1 MLPSS
6 PTIPLF
12 KERGMK
18 PRPNSAATIPRFFSL
33 DWFAT
38 HFPSAVIL
46 NSRISTIY
54 RQRDAMM
61 AYREDMDAFRKINV
75 CIRKKAIK
83 RVISKRCKF
92 PFPFFFLR
100 TNSRKCVT
108 IDLDP
113 VQQFY
118 FVLTI
123 RLTTWKKK
131 LYVPI
136 YGTRQREIQLC
147 EHRVSHR
154 FVSILFSF
162 SKEERFFWSN
172 FKRGLSY

>member
-1 MLPSS
+1 
-6 PTIPLF
+6 
-12 KERGMK
+12 MK

-38 HFPSAVIL
+38 HFLSAVIL
-46 NSRISTIY
+46 DARISTIY

-154 FVSILFSF
+154 FFSRF
-162 SKEERFFWSN
+162 RRKRGFFWSN

>member
-1 MLPSS
+1 
-6 PTIPLF
+6 
-12 KERGMK
+12 MK

-38 HFPSAVIL
+38 HFLSAVIL
-46 NSRISTIY
+46 DARISTIY
-54 RQRDAMM
+54 RQRHKMM

-154 FVSILFSF
+154 FFSRF
-162 SKEERFFWSN
+162 RRKRGFFWSN

>member
-6 PTIPLF
+6 PTIPFF

-38 HFPSAVIL
+38 HFLSAVIL
-46 NSRISTIY
+46 DARISTIY
-54 RQRDAMM
+54 RQRDAIM

-123 RLTTWKKK
+123 RLTAWKKK

-136 YGTRQREIQLC
+136 YGTWQRSC
-147 EHRVSHR
+147 
-154 FVSILFSF
+154 VSIECLIDSFPFFSRF
-162 SKEERFFWSN
+162 RRKRGFFWSN

>member
-38 HFPSAVIL
+38 HFLSAVIL
-46 NSRISTIY
+46 DARISTIY

-154 FVSILFSF
+154 FFSRF
-162 SKEERFFWSN
+162 RRKRGFFWSN

>member
-1 MLPSS
+1 
-6 PTIPLF
+6 
-12 KERGMK
+12 
-18 PRPNSAATIPRFFSL
+18 
-33 DWFAT
+33 
-38 HFPSAVIL
+38 
-46 NSRISTIY
+46 
-54 RQRDAMM
+54 M

-136 YGTRQREIQLC
+136 YGTRNL
-147 EHRVSHR
+147 V
-154 FVSILFSF
+154 V
-162 SKEERFFWSN
+162 
-172 FKRGLSY
+172 

>member
-38 HFPSAVIL
+38 HFSSAVIL
-46 NSRISTIY
+46 NARISTIY
-54 RQRDAMM
+54 RQRHKMM
-61 AYREDMDAFRKINV
+61 AYREDMDAFRKIGINV
-75 CIRKKAIK
+75 CIRKEAIK

-100 TNSRKCVT
+100 TNSRKRVT

-131 LYVPI
+131 LYVSI

-154 FVSILFSF
+154 FLSILFSF
-162 SKEERFFWSN
+162 SKEERIFWI
-172 FKRGLSY
+172 

>member
-1 MLPSS
+1 
-6 PTIPLF
+6 
-12 KERGMK
+12 MK

-38 HFPSAVIL
+38 HFSSAVIL
-46 NSRISTIY
+46 NARISTIY
-54 RQRDAMM
+54 RQRHKMM
-61 AYREDMDAFRKINV
+61 TYREDMDAFRKINV

-100 TNSRKCVT
+100 TNSRKRVT

-154 FVSILFSF
+154 FFSRF
-162 SKEERFFWSN
+162 RRKRGFFWSN

>member
-6 PTIPLF
+6 PTIPFF

-38 HFPSAVIL
+38 HFSSAVIL
-46 NSRISTIY
+46 NARISTIY
-54 RQRDAMM
+54 RQRHKMM
-61 AYREDMDAFRKINV
+61 TYREDMDAFRKINV

-100 TNSRKCVT
+100 TNSRKRVT

-154 FVSILFSF
+154 FFSRF
-162 SKEERFFWSN
+162 RRKRGFFWSN